1 MSTHHRFRNTLAYG
15 LVAGSLTSAL
25 LACSIVPGWVPGATP
40 PTATVAAI
48 GNATGSARAI
58 ANGESATGRLGAQST
73 DSFTVKVGGGE
84 ALRLDIDVD
93 GKPEDLTIG
102 VADGTGKAV
111 VTHSAQ
117 AGKRV
122 TVVTDPLPAGDYVI
136 TLTNVGSDETPYTL
150 TVATGDPAIVG
161 VLPSDATPLA
171 QATTD
176 AQSGGGTATPLPEG
190 GTVPGGTGVGGT
202 GQTACDHPFMPMRAG
217 ATWTYDFVSA
227 ETSGTYV
234 MTIDTVSGDA
244 ENATA
249 QMTMAFE
256 GFSVT
261 YNWTCTRTGGLQ
273 SLDYALGSLSV
284 EGVSGSSN
292 ITGEGVFLLPAD
304 QLVTNASWTYGSSG
318 EMTMSAG
325 GVTMSGTTTSSATCT
340 VAGVGTAIDFGG
352 TTLTDTL
359 TVLTE
364 QTIKTVFAGIDTP
377 AADLTTTSDYV
388 RGVGMISS
396 ATASSTGGSSSKL
409 VSYSIP

>member
-1 MSTHHRFRNTLAYG
+1 MSAQGRIANTLAYG
-15 LVAGSLTSAL
+15 LVAGSLTGAL
-25 LACSIVPGWVPGATP
+25 LACSLVPSWIPGAP
-40 PTATVAAI
+40 APTATVAAL
-48 GNATGSARAI
+48 GSATGSARAI
-58 ANGESATGRLGAQST
+58 TNGESASGRLGPQST
-73 DSFTVKVGGGE
+73 DSFTVKVADGE

-111 VTHSAQ
+111 ATHSAQ
-117 AGKRV
+117 VGKRV

-136 TLTNVGSDETPYTL
+136 TLTNAGSDETPYTL

-176 AQSGGGTATPLPEG
+176 TQTGSATATPLPEA

-202 GQTACDHPFMPMRAG
+202 GQTACDHPFLPMRAG
-217 ATWTYDFVSA
+217 ATWTYEFVSA
-227 ETSGTYV
+227 EASGTYV
-234 MTIDTVSGDA
+234 MTIDNVSGDA

-249 QMTMAFE
+249 QMTMTFDTFA
-256 GFSVT
+256 VT

-273 SLDYALGSLSV
+273 SYDYALGAISA
-284 EGVSGSSN
+284 EGLSGSSSV
-292 ITGEGVFLLPAD
+292 TGEGVFLLPAD
-304 QLVTNASWTYGSSG
+304 QLVPNASWTYGSSG
-318 EMTMSAG
+318 EMSMSAG
-325 GVTMSGTTTSSATCT
+325 GVTMNGTTTSSATCT
-340 VAGVGTAIDFGG
+340 VAGVGTSIDFGG

-364 QTIKTVFAGIDTP
+364 QTIKTVFGGVDTP
-377 AADLTTTSDYV
+377 AADLTTTTDYV
-388 RGVGMISS
+388 RGVGMINA
-396 ATASSTGGSSSKL
+396 ATASSTGGSSMKL